1 MDLLALSDFNLVAT
15 HGGFGRPS
23 RASGQPKASLSR
35 RVRDLEKSL
44 GVRLIER
51 GSRTL
56 RLTDE
61 GVVLHTRTGSRI
73 GEIAEALQDVKA
85 GLGRPSGRL
94 RVSVPR
100 LFAHTSLGPL
110 TAAFLAAFP
119 EVLLEVTSEDRLIDL
134 VADQVDDV
142 VVRENPSPNSDLVG
156 RCFLR
161 NRQMLVAPPGLPR
174 PANSIH
180 SHRRDRFPAVMRT
193 GTSDDKP
200 WHVVDETSGQEAQ
213 FHPKAVLR
221 LASPLSI
228 RDAVIAGAGAAMI
241 PRSIAI
247 DALASGRLASW
258 GLSTEPTSEIW
269 VLHGSHRL
277 ISPKVSAFVDFVCDC
292 FSKDGPRDMLT
303 LG

>member
-1 MDLLALSDFNLVAT
+1 VAT
-15 HGGFGRPS
+15 HGGFGRAS
-23 RASGQPKASLSR
+23 RASGQAKATLSR
-35 RVRDLEKSL
+35 RVRELEDNL

-61 GVVLHTRTGSRI
+61 GEVLHARTGSRI

-94 RVSVPR
+94 RVSVPL
-100 LFAHTSLGPL
+100 LFAHTSLGAL
-110 TAAFLAAFP
+110 AAAFLVAFP
-119 EVLLEVTSEDRLIDL
+119 EVLLEVSSEDRYIDL
-134 VADQVDDV
+134 VADDVDV
-142 VVRENPSPNSDLVG
+142 VIRVNPAPDSDLVG

-161 NRQMLVAPPGLPR
+161 NRQVLVAPPGLAPPR
-174 PANSIH
+174 RGDTPAEQGLIV
-180 SHRRDRFPAVMRT
+180 PAVVRS

-200 WHVVDETSGQEAQ
+200 WRVVDEASGQEALFQ
-213 FHPKAVLR
+213 PRAVLR

-241 PRSIAI
+241 PRSIAMA
-247 DALASGRLASW
+247 ALASGRLVSW
-258 GLSTEPTSEIW
+258 GLSTQPEAQVW

-277 ISPKVSAFVDFVCDC
+277 VSPKVRAFVNFVCDY
-292 FSKDGPRDMLT
+292 FGEGGPGDLLT
-303 LG
+303 SG

>member
-15 HGGFGRPS
+15 HGGFGRAS
-23 RASGQPKASLSR
+23 RASGQPKATLSR

-51 GSRTL
+51 VSRTL

-61 GVVLHTRTGSRI
+61 GSVLHTRTGSQI
-73 GEIAEALQDVKA
+73 GEIAEALRDVKA

-94 RVSVPR
+94 RVSVPM

-110 TAAFLAAFP
+110 TAAFLASFP
-119 EVLLEVTSEDRLIDL
+119 EVLLDVTSEDRFIDL
-134 VADQVDDV
+134 VADEIDV
-142 VVRENPSPNSDLVG
+142 VVRVNPSPNSDLVG

-161 NRQMLVAPPGLPR
+161 NRQMLVARPGLPR
-174 PANSIH
+174 PVTADQS
-180 SHRRDRFPAVMRT
+180 DQQARFPAVMRT

-241 PRSIAI
+241 PRTIAL

-258 GLSTEPTSEIW
+258 GLSTEPATELW

-277 ISPKVSAFVDFVCDC
+277 ISPKVRAFVDFVCDY
-292 FSKDGPRDMLT
+292 FSEEGPRDMLT

>member
-1 MDLLALSDFNLVAT
+1 MDLLSLSDFNLVAT
-15 HGGFGRPS
+15 HGGFGLAS
-23 RASGQPKASLSR
+23 RASGQPKATLSR

-56 RLTDE
+56 RLTEE
-61 GVVLHTRTGSRI
+61 GIVLHTRTGSRI

-94 RVSVPR
+94 RISVPM

-110 TAAFLAAFP
+110 AAAFLVAFP
-119 EVLLEVTSEDRLIDL
+119 EVLLEVSSDDRFIDL
-134 VADQVDDV
+134 VADEVDV
-142 VVRENPSPNSDLVG
+142 VVRVNPSPNSDLVG

-174 PANSIH
+174 PATSDQ
-180 SHRRDRFPAVMRT
+180 SGQLARFPAVMRT
-193 GTSDDKP
+193 GTSDDKA
-200 WHVVDETSGQEAQ
+200 WNVVDETSGQESQ
-213 FHPKAVLR
+213 FHPTAVLR
-221 LASPLSI
+221 LASPLSV

-247 DALASGRLASW
+247 DGLASGRLASW
-258 GLSTEPTSEIW
+258 GLSTEPTSELW

-277 ISPKVSAFVDFVCDC
+277 ISPKVSAFVDFVCDY
-292 FSKDGPRDMLT
+292 FSKDGAQDMLT